1 MVDFAHLL
9 DRLLPSAA
17 PFLIAL
23 AAILWLIAFGVGVV
37 ETWRRPLRAQRRRP
51 IFFRAATGFL
61 VIVLFLCGAAV
72 FLGQAALDEL
82 RPRLN
87 APVEQVLVD
96 GAPIGAAEPLVAALR
111 GIESHRYHHSHPTAS
126 FRVQLQTSAGPL
138 ELTLRRDSTEPREY
152 WVYYPGFAATE
163 ANDVGA
169 VFTDAL
175 DGR

>member
-1 MVDFAHLL
+1 MIDFAHFL

-23 AAILWLIAFGVGVV
+23 AAILWLIAFGVGVI
-37 ETWRRPLRAQRRRP
+37 ETWRRPFRARPRRP

-61 VIVLFLCGAAV
+61 VIVQYL
-72 FLGQAALDEL
+72 LDRGVEA
-82 RPRLN
+82 RTQF
-87 APVEQVLVD
+87 VEQVLVD
-96 GAPIGAAEPLVAALR
+96 GVPIGVAEPLVAALR

-126 FRVQLQTSAGPL
+126 FRVQLQTSQGPL
-138 ELTLRRDSTEPREY
+138 ELTLRRDSAEPREY